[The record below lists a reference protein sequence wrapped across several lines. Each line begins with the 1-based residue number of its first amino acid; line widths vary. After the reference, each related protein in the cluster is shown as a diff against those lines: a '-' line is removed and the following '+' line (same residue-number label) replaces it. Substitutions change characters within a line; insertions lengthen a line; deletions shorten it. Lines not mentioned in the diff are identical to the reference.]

1 LNSISSTFKELKGMQ
16 DVRVGLIGYGFS
28 ASTFHAPLLAAIK
41 GFRITGVSSS
51 RPESVLK
58 DLPEAAAEAD
68 HSALIQRKDV
78 DLIIITAPNEAHFP
92 LAKEAL
98 EAGKHVV
105 VEKPFVLTYEEGK
118 QLIDIARSKGVL
130 LSVYHNRRW
139 DNDFLTLQ
147 DIISSGKLGRVF
159 TYEAHYDRYRREV
172 RDRWRE
178 RAIPGS
184 GLLYDLGAHLID
196 QALVLFGKP
205 QAVTGDILSQR
216 EGAQA
221 DDYFHITLKYDRLRV
236 ILHSGML
243 VKEPGPHFL
252 VHGDKG
258 SFSKYGIDSQEET
271 LKGGGGPHSPFY
283 GEDTEENFGTLVW
296 EDHNGMTVKE
306 VVRTIPGRYQAY
318 YEGIYASIVSGAP
331 SPVSAEDALSVIAV
345 IESARL
351 SSLEQRTVPF
361 DK

>member
-1 LNSISSTFKELKGMQ
+1 MHN
-16 DVRVGLIGYGFS
+16 VRVGLIGYGFS
-28 ASTFHAPLLAAIK
+28 ASTFHAPLLGAVE
-41 GFRITGVSSS
+41 GFVISAVSSS
-51 RPESVLK
+51 KPHLVNR
-58 DLPEAAAEAD
+58 DLPGAAVE
-68 HSALIQRKDV
+68 SSPSELIRRKDV
-78 DLIIITAPNEAHFP
+78 DLIIITAPNDAHFP

-105 VEKPFVLTYEEGK
+105 VEKPFVLTIDEGK
-118 QLIDIARSKGVL
+118 QLIELARSRGVL

-147 DIISSGKLGRVF
+147 EIIRSGRLGKIF

-196 QALVLFGKP
+196 QALVLFGIP
-205 QAVTGDILSQR
+205 QFVTADILSQR
-216 EGAQA
+216 DHAQA
-221 DDYFHITLKYDRLRV
+221 DDYFHITLKYERLRV

-258 SFSKYGIDSQEET
+258 SFRKYGLDSQEET
-271 LKGGGGPHSPFY
+271 LKGGGVPGNPHY
-283 GEDTEENFGTLVW
+283 GEDDEKNFGTLVW
-296 EDHNGMTVKE
+296 ENANGLTQRE
-306 VVRTIPGRYQAY
+306 TLRTIPGCYQTY
-318 YEGIYASIVSGAP
+318 YEGIYRSVVSGTA
-331 SPVSAEDALSVIAV
+331 SPVSAEEALNVIAV
-345 IESARL
+345 IEFAQR
-351 SSLEQRTVPF
+351 SSSEQRTLPF
-361 DK
+361 LL

>member
-1 LNSISSTFKELKGMQ
+1 MHI
-16 DVRVGLIGYGFS
+16 VRVGLIGYGFS
-28 ASTFHAPLLAAIK
+28 ASTFHAPLLGAIN
-41 GFRITGVSSS
+41 GFRISAVSSS
-51 RPESVLK
+51 KPELVTR
-58 DLPEAAAEAD
+58 DLPDAVVEIEP
-68 HSALIQRKDV
+68 SALIQRKDV
-78 DLIIITAPNEAHFP
+78 DLVIITAPNEAHFP

-105 VEKPFVLTYEEGK
+105 VEKPFVLTYKEGE
-118 QLIDIARSKGVL
+118 QLIQLARSKGVL

-147 DIISSGKLGRVF
+147 DIISSGRLGRIF

-178 RAIPGS
+178 RGIPGA

-205 QAVTGDILSQR
+205 QSVTGDILSQR

-221 DDYFHITLKYDRLRV
+221 DDYFHITLKYERLRV

-271 LKGGGGPHSPFY
+271 LKGGGGPGSPYY
-283 GEDTEENFGTLVW
+283 GEDREENFGTLVW
-296 EDHNGMTVKE
+296 ENKNGLTLKETIHTV
-306 VVRTIPGRYQAY
+306 PGRYHSY
-318 YEGIYASIVSGAP
+318 YEGIYNSIVSGAP
-331 SPVSAEDALSVIAV
+331 SPVSAEDALNVIAV
-345 IESARL
+345 IECARL
-351 SSLEQRTVPF
+351 SSDEQRSVPF
-361 DK
+361 HL

>member
-1 LNSISSTFKELKGMQ
+1 MHNVQ
-16 DVRVGLIGYGFS
+16 VGLIGYGFS
-28 ASTFHAPLLAAIK
+28 ASTFHVPLLSTIS
-41 GFRITGVSSS
+41 GFRITAVSSS
-51 RPESVLK
+51 RPELVEK
-58 DLPEAAAEAD
+58 DLPAAVVESD
-68 HSALIQRKDV
+68 PSSLIQRKDV

-105 VEKPFVLTYEEGK
+105 VEKPFVLTYAQGK
-118 QLIDIARSKGVL
+118 ELIDLATRKGVI

-147 DIISSGKLGRVF
+147 GIIESGKLGRIF
-159 TYEAHYDRYRREV
+159 TYEAHFDRYRREV

-178 RAIPGS
+178 RGIPGA

-196 QALVLFGKP
+196 QALVLFGLP
-205 QAVTGDILSQR
+205 LSVTADILSQR

-243 VKEPGPHFL
+243 VMEPGPHFL

-258 SFSKYGIDSQEET
+258 SFSKYGLDSQEET
-271 LKGGGGPHSPFY
+271 LKGGGKPGSPFY
-283 GEDTEENFGTLVW
+283 GEDPEENFGMLVY
-296 EDHNGMTVKE
+296 ENNNGVTVRKSI
-306 VVRTIPGRYQAY
+306 RTIPGRYQDY
-318 YEGIYASIVSGAP
+318 YQGIYQSIGSGVPA
-331 SPVSAEDALSVIAV
+331 PVSAEEAVNVIAV
-345 IESARL
+345 IECALL
-351 SSLEQRTVPF
+351 SNKEQRSIPF
-361 DK
+361 QL

>member
-1 LNSISSTFKELKGMQ
+1 MHK
-16 DVRVGLIGYGFS
+16 VRVGLIGYGFS
-28 ASTFHAPLLAAIK
+28 SSTFHAPLLGVIE
-41 GFRITGVSSS
+41 GFDITAVSSS
-51 RPESVLK
+51 KPELVGRK
-58 DLPEAAAEAD
+58 LPDAAVEISP
-68 HSALIQRKDV
+68 SALIQRSDV

-92 LAKEAL
+92 LAKEAI

-105 VEKPFVLTYEEGK
+105 VEKPFVLTFEEGTE
-118 QLIDIARSKGVL
+118 LIELARSKGVL

-147 DIISSGKLGRVF
+147 EIIASGRLGTIF

-196 QALVLFGKP
+196 QALVLFGRP
-205 QAVTGDILSQR
+205 EFITADILSQR
-216 EGAQA
+216 DNAQA
-221 DDYFHITLKYDRLRV
+221 DDYFHITLKYERLRV

-258 SFSKYGIDSQEET
+258 SFCKYGLDSQEET
-271 LKGGGGPHSPFY
+271 LKSGGLPGTPKY
-283 GEDTEENFGTLVW
+283 GEDNERNFG
-296 EDHNGMTVKE
+296 
-306 VVRTIPGRYQAY
+306 P
-318 YEGIYASIVSGAP
+318 
-331 SPVSAEDALSVIAV
+331 
-345 IESARL
+345 RL
-351 SSLEQRTVPF
+351 GE
-361 DK
+361 